1 MSLFKFGDFETEVD
15 FTDAD
20 FLTDL
25 EYAQEKL
32 SEDAAKVPKTGKTAE
47 LFRAQCQCYFNFFD
61 YLFGEGTH
69 EAMFQGRTSYKLCI
83 EAGEKL
89 SECENTQTEE
99 FFEKYDRYNVQEH
112 GNRQQRRYYNK
123 QHGKK
128 KKQHYKGENVMNIL
142 FEEFPKTVR
151 VNGERFLVET
161 DFREWIRFIQLIDDA
176 KVPWQIKCRLL
187 LQWYIDGIPDDL
199 ETAVYALGDFLAMKT
214 ENAEEDESITGSAPK
229 QLYSFEQDAECIYSA
244 FREVYGINLQTIPY
258 MHWWEFQTLFAG
270 LPEKTEIKQ
279 RIMYRSIDLRTIK
292 DKDERK
298 RIKKIQEIVALKKK
312 NQRKMT
318 DYEIGDMFA

>member
-1 MSLFKFGDFETEVD
+1 
-15 FTDAD
+15 
-20 FLTDL
+20 
-25 EYAQEKL
+25 
-32 SEDAAKVPKTGKTAE
+32 
-47 LFRAQCQCYFNFFD
+47 
-61 YLFGEGTH
+61 
-69 EAMFQGRTSYKLCI
+69 
-83 EAGEKL
+83 
-89 SECENTQTEE
+89 
-99 FFEKYDRYNVQEH
+99 
-112 GNRQQRRYYNK
+112 
-123 QHGKK
+123 
-128 KKQHYKGENVMNIL
+128 MNIL

-187 LQWYIDGIPDDL
+187 LQWYTDGVPDDL
-199 ETAVYALGDFLAMKT
+199 EAAVYALGDFLAMKT
-214 ENAEEDESITGSAPK
+214 ENAEEDESITRSAPK

-258 MHWWEFQTLFAG
+258 MHWWEFQTLFVG

-298 RIKKIQEIVALKKK
+298 RIKKMQEIVALKKK
-312 NQRKMT
+312 NRRIMT